1 MDKNPKVLIIYTGG
15 TIGMINDPVTGAL
28 KSFDFN
34 HLYSHVPELKQIDYQ
49 LDTISTS
56 EPIDS
61 SEITIEHWSN
71 LAKTIFEKYE
81 NYDGFVILHGSDTMA
96 YTASALSFM
105 LLGLTKPV
113 ILTGSQLP
121 IGKIRTDGKEN
132 LITAI
137 EIAGMADINDEPLV
151 QEVAIYFEYH
161 LYRGN
166 RASKISAAAFEAF
179 DSPNYPYLAV
189 AGVDIEFD
197 EEELY
202 RTEAP
207 KLELFTEF
215 NPNIGLVKIFPS
227 MNVKSI
233 QSLFDMNCN
242 EAIVIETF
250 GAGNIFSSPL
260 LFDLIKKYIASGG
273 IVLNITQ
280 CTKGKVDQGKYE
292 TSRKFLEV
300 GVLSGVDLTTEAAI
314 TKLMYVLGKT
324 SKQSER
330 QQLVESV
337 FCGEMYRK

>member
-34 HLYSHVPELKQIDYQ
+34 HLYGHVPELKQIDYQ
-49 LDTISTS
+49 LDVVSTE

-61 SEITIEHWSN
+61 SEITVKHWAN

-81 NYDGFVILHGSDTMA
+81 NYNGFVILHGSDTMA

-105 LLGLTKPV
+105 LLGLKKPV

-137 EIAGMADINDEPLV
+137 EIAGMTDIYDDPII

-166 RASKISAAAFEAF
+166 RSTKISSEAFEAF
-179 DSPNYPYLAV
+179 DTPNYPYLAA

-197 EEELY
+197 EDALY
-202 RTEAP
+202 RSEAP
-207 KLELFTEF
+207 EVELFTKF
-215 NPNIGLVKIFPS
+215 NASIGLVKIFPS
-227 MNVKSI
+227 VNVKSLTPI
-233 QSLFDMNCN
+233 FDTAYN
-242 EAIVIETF
+242 EAIVLETF
-250 GAGNIFSSPL
+250 GSGNIFSSPEF
-260 LFDLIKKYIASGG
+260 FDTLKKYINAGG

-280 CTKGKVDQGKYE
+280 CTTGKVDQGKYE
-292 TSRKFLEV
+292 TSQQFLEI
-300 GVLSGVDLTTEAAI
+300 GVISGVDLTTETAI

-324 SKQSER
+324 DDIKKR
-330 QQLVESV
+330 HYLIESV
-337 FCGEMYRK
+337 ICGEMYRK

>member
-15 TIGMINDPVTGAL
+15 TIGMINDPITGAL

-49 LDTISTS
+49 LDVISTDK
-56 EPIDS
+56 PIDS
-61 SEITIEHWSN
+61 SEITVSHWSH

-105 LLGLTKPV
+105 LLGLRKPV

-137 EIAGMADINDEPLV
+137 EIAGMTDINDDPLV

-207 KLELFTEF
+207 KIELFTDF
-215 NPNIGLVKIFPS
+215 KSKIGLVKIFPS
-227 MNVKSI
+227 MHFNSVKP
-233 QSLFDMNCN
+233 LFNSEVN

-250 GAGNIFSSPL
+250 GSGNIFSSPDM
-260 LFDLIKKYIASGG
+260 FETIKTYIESGG

-280 CTKGKVDQGKYE
+280 CIKGKVDQGKYE
-292 TSRKFLEV
+292 TSQKFLEI
-300 GVLSGVDLTTEAAI
+300 GVISGVDLTTEAAI

-324 SKQSER
+324 KQQKER
-330 QQLVESV
+330 QFLMETVL
-337 FCGEMYRK
+337 CGEMYRK